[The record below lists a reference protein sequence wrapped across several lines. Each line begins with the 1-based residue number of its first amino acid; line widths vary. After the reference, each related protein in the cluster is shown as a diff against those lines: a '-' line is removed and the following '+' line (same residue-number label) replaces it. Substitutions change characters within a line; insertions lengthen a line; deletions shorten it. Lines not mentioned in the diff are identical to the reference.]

1 MASENKK
8 KTVPA
13 TLGLMLLSLSVVSL
27 ITISAP
33 NYASAQGSLE
43 GLETEQGGQGESGAQ
58 QVDTGAATLNDTA
71 TVQAGG
77 DDAEPTACASIQ
89 TGGGGQN
96 TTTTTGGGSTT
107 TTTDMNTTSTT
118 AEGEGNQSTSTVRD
132 FIEEACIALQVGDT
146 QGALMQLNSALGELG
161 GGTQGNNTTNTT
173 SGGGEGTF
181 DEGVSVGGTSAFDD
195 YDATADAEAG

>member
-1 MASENKK
+1 MASQNKK

-27 ITISAP
+27 IAISAP
-33 NYASAQGSLE
+33 NDASAQGSLE
-43 GLETEQGGQGESGAQ
+43 GLETEQGGQGGSGAQ
-58 QVDTGAATLNDTA
+58 PADTGAATLNDT
-71 TVQAGG
+71 TTGQAGAS
-77 DDAEPTACASIQ
+77 DAEPTACAPIQ

-96 TTTTTGGGSTT
+96 ATTTTGGGGSA
-107 TTTDMNTTSTT
+107 TTDMNTTSTT
-118 AEGEGNQSTSTVRD
+118 AEGGGNQSTSIVRD

-161 GGTQGNNTTNTT
+161 GGTQGNSTNTT
-173 SGGGEGTF
+173 SGGEGTF

-195 YDATADAEAG
+195 YDADAEG

>member
-1 MASENKK
+1 MASQNKK

-27 ITISAP
+27 IAISAP
-33 NYASAQGSLE
+33 NDASAQGSLE
-43 GLETEQGGQGESGAQ
+43 GLETEQGGQGGSGAQ
-58 QVDTGAATLNDTA
+58 PADTGAATLNDT
-71 TVQAGG
+71 TTRQAGAG
-77 DDAEPTACASIQ
+77 NAEPTACAPIQ

-96 TTTTTGGGSTT
+96 ATTTTGGGSA
-107 TTTDMNTTSTT
+107 TTDMNTTSTT
-118 AEGEGNQSTSTVRD
+118 AEGGGNQSTSSIVRD

-161 GGTQGNNTTNTT
+161 GGTQGNSTNTT
-173 SGGGEGTF
+173 SGGEGTF

-195 YDATADAEAG
+195 YDADAEG

>member
-1 MASENKK
+1 MASQNKK

-27 ITISAP
+27 IAISAP
-33 NYASAQGSLE
+33 NDASAQGSLE
-43 GLETEQGGQGESGAQ
+43 GLETEQGGQGGSGAQ
-58 QVDTGAATLNDTA
+58 PADTGAATLNDT
-71 TVQAGG
+71 TTGQAGAG
-77 DDAEPTACASIQ
+77 DAEPTACAPIQ

-96 TTTTTGGGSTT
+96 ATTTTGGGSA
-107 TTTDMNTTSTT
+107 TTDMNTTSTT
-118 AEGEGNQSTSTVRD
+118 AEGEGNQSTSSIVRD

-161 GGTQGNNTTNTT
+161 GGTQGNSTNTT
-173 SGGGEGTF
+173 SGGEGTF

-195 YDATADAEAG
+195 YDADAEG

>member
-27 ITISAP
+27 IAISAS
-33 NYASAQGSLE
+33 NDASAQGSLE
-43 GLETEQGGQGESGAQ
+43 GLETEQGGQGGSGAQ
-58 QVDTGAATLNDTA
+58 PADTGAATLNDT
-71 TVQAGG
+71 TTGQAGAG
-77 DDAEPTACASIQ
+77 DAEPTACAPLQ

-96 TTTTTGGGSTT
+96 ATTTTGGGGSA
-107 TTTDMNTTSTT
+107 TTDMNTTSTT
-118 AEGEGNQSTSTVRD
+118 TEGGGNQSTSEVRE

-161 GGTQGNNTTNTT
+161 GSTQGNNTNTT
-173 SGGGEGTF
+173 SGGEGTF
-181 DEGVSVGGTSAFDD
+181 DEGVTVGGTSAFDD
-195 YDATADAEAG
+195 YDADAEG

>member
-1 MASENKK
+1 MASQNKK

-27 ITISAP
+27 IAISAP
-33 NYASAQGSLE
+33 NDASAQGSLE
-43 GLETEQGGQGESGAQ
+43 GLETDQGGQGGSGAQ
-58 QVDTGAATLNDTA
+58 PADTGAATLNDT
-71 TVQAGG
+71 TTGQAGAG
-77 DDAEPTACASIQ
+77 DAEPTACAPIQ

-96 TTTTTGGGSTT
+96 ATTTTGGGSA
-107 TTTDMNTTSTT
+107 TTDMNTTSTT
-118 AEGEGNQSTSTVRD
+118 AEGGGNQSTSSIVRD

-161 GGTQGNNTTNTT
+161 GGTQGDSTNTT
-173 SGGGEGTF
+173 SGGEGTF

-195 YDATADAEAG
+195 YDADAEG

>member
-1 MASENKK
+1 MTSQNKK

-27 ITISAP
+27 IAISAP
-33 NYASAQGSLE
+33 NDAGAQGSL
-43 GLETEQGGQGESGAQ
+43 GLETEQSGQGGSGAQ
-58 QVDTGAATLNDTA
+58 PADTGAATLNDT
-71 TVQAGG
+71 TTGQAGAG
-77 DDAEPTACASIQ
+77 DAEPTACAPIQ

-96 TTTTTGGGSTT
+96 ATTTTGGGGSA
-107 TTTDMNTTSTT
+107 TTDMNTTSTT
-118 AEGEGNQSTSTVRD
+118 AEGGGNQSTSSIVRD

-161 GGTQGNNTTNTT
+161 GGTQANSTNTT
-173 SGGGEGTF
+173 SGGEGTF

-195 YDATADAEAG
+195 YDADAEG

>member
-58 QVDTGAATLNDTA
+58 QADTGAATLNDTA

-77 DDAEPTACASIQ
+77 GDAEPTACAPIQ
-89 TGGGGQN
+89 TEGGGQN
-96 TTTTTGGGSTT
+96 TTTTTGGGSA

-118 AEGEGNQSTSTVRD
+118 AEGGGNQSTSTVRD

-173 SGGGEGTF
+173 SGGEGIF

>member
-1 MASENKK
+1 MTSQNKK

-27 ITISAP
+27 IAISAP
-33 NYASAQGSLE
+33 NDAGAQGSL
-43 GLETEQGGQGESGAQ
+43 GLETEQSGQGGSGAQ
-58 QVDTGAATLNDTA
+58 PADTGAATLNDT
-71 TVQAGG
+71 TTGQAGAG
-77 DDAEPTACASIQ
+77 DAETTACAPIQ

-96 TTTTTGGGSTT
+96 ATTTTGGGSA
-107 TTTDMNTTSTT
+107 TTDMNTTSTT
-118 AEGEGNQSTSTVRD
+118 AEGGGNQSTSSIVRD

-161 GGTQGNNTTNTT
+161 GGTQGNSTNTT
-173 SGGGEGTF
+173 SGGEGTF

-195 YDATADAEAG
+195 YDADAEG

>member
-1 MASENKK
+1 MASQNKK

-27 ITISAP
+27 IAISAP
-33 NYASAQGSLE
+33 NDASAQGSLE
-43 GLETEQGGQGESGAQ
+43 GLETEQGGGQGGSGAQ
-58 QVDTGAATLNDTA
+58 PADTGAATLNDT
-71 TVQAGG
+71 TTGQAGAG
-77 DDAEPTACASIQ
+77 DAEPTACAPIQ

-96 TTTTTGGGSTT
+96 ATTTTGGGSA
-107 TTTDMNTTSTT
+107 TTDMNTTSTT
-118 AEGEGNQSTSTVRD
+118 AKGGGNQSTSSIVRD

-161 GGTQGNNTTNTT
+161 GGTQGNSTNTT
-173 SGGGEGTF
+173 SGGEGTF

-195 YDATADAEAG
+195 YDADAEG

>member
-1 MASENKK
+1 MASQNKK

-27 ITISAP
+27 IAISAP
-33 NYASAQGSLE
+33 NDASAQGSLE
-43 GLETEQGGQGESGAQ
+43 GLETEQGGQGGSGAQ
-58 QVDTGAATLNDTA
+58 PADTGAATLNDT
-71 TVQAGG
+71 TTRQAGAG
-77 DDAEPTACASIQ
+77 DAEPTACAPIQ

-96 TTTTTGGGSTT
+96 ATTTTGGGSA
-107 TTTDMNTTSTT
+107 TTDMNTTSTT
-118 AEGEGNQSTSTVRD
+118 AKGGGNQSTSSIVRD

-161 GGTQGNNTTNTT
+161 GGTQGNSNSTNTT
-173 SGGGEGTF
+173 SGGEGTF

-195 YDATADAEAG
+195 YDADAEG

>member
-1 MASENKK
+1 MASQNKK

-27 ITISAP
+27 IAISAP
-33 NYASAQGSLE
+33 NDASAQGSLE
-43 GLETEQGGQGESGAQ
+43 GLETEQGGQGGSGAQ
-58 QVDTGAATLNDTA
+58 PADTGAATLNDT
-71 TVQAGG
+71 TTRQAGAG
-77 DDAEPTACASIQ
+77 DAEPTACAPIQ

-96 TTTTTGGGSTT
+96 ATTTTGGGSA
-107 TTTDMNTTSTT
+107 TTDMNTTSTT
-118 AEGEGNQSTSTVRD
+118 AEGGGNQSTSSIVRD

-161 GGTQGNNTTNTT
+161 GGTQGDSTNTT
-173 SGGGEGTF
+173 SGGEGTF

-195 YDATADAEAG
+195 YDADAEG

>member
-1 MASENKK
+1 MASQNKK

-27 ITISAP
+27 IAISAP
-33 NYASAQGSLE
+33 NDASAQGSLE
-43 GLETEQGGQGESGAQ
+43 GLETEQGGQGGSDAQ
-58 QVDTGAATLNDTA
+58 PADTGAATLNDT
-71 TVQAGG
+71 TTGQAGAG
-77 DDAEPTACASIQ
+77 DAEPTACAPIQ

-96 TTTTTGGGSTT
+96 ATTTTGGGSA
-107 TTTDMNTTSTT
+107 TTDMNTTSTT
-118 AEGEGNQSTSTVRD
+118 AEGGGNQSTSSIVRD

-161 GGTQGNNTTNTT
+161 GGTQGDSTNTT
-173 SGGGEGTF
+173 SGGEGTF

-195 YDATADAEAG
+195 YDADAEG

>member
-1 MASENKK
+1 MASQNKK

-27 ITISAP
+27 IAISAP
-33 NYASAQGSLE
+33 NDASAQGSLE
-43 GLETEQGGQGESGAQ
+43 GLETDQGGQGGSGAQ
-58 QVDTGAATLNDTA
+58 PADTGAATLNDT
-71 TVQAGG
+71 TTGQAGAG
-77 DDAEPTACASIQ
+77 DAEPTACAPIQ

-96 TTTTTGGGSTT
+96 ATTTTGGGSA
-107 TTTDMNTTSTT
+107 TTDMNTTSTT
-118 AEGEGNQSTSTVRD
+118 AKGGGNQSTSSIVRD

-161 GGTQGNNTTNTT
+161 GGTQGDSTNTT
-173 SGGGEGTF
+173 SGGEGTF

-195 YDATADAEAG
+195 YDADAEG

>member
-1 MASENKK
+1 MASQNKK

-27 ITISAP
+27 IAISAP
-33 NYASAQGSLE
+33 NDASAQGSLE
-43 GLETEQGGQGESGAQ
+43 GLETEQGGQGGSGAQ
-58 QVDTGAATLNDTA
+58 PADTGAATLNDT
-71 TVQAGG
+71 TTRQAGAG
-77 DDAEPTACASIQ
+77 DAEPTACAPIQ

-96 TTTTTGGGSTT
+96 ATTTTGGGSA
-107 TTTDMNTTSTT
+107 TTDMNTTSTT
-118 AEGEGNQSTSTVRD
+118 AEGGGNQSTSSIVRD

-161 GGTQGNNTTNTT
+161 GGTQGNSTNTT
-173 SGGGEGTF
+173 SGGEGTF

-195 YDATADAEAG
+195 YDADAEG

>member
-1 MASENKK
+1 MASQNKK

-27 ITISAP
+27 IAISAP
-33 NYASAQGSLE
+33 NDASAQGSLE
-43 GLETEQGGQGESGAQ
+43 GLETEQSGGQGGSGAQ
-58 QVDTGAATLNDTA
+58 PADTGAATLNDT
-71 TVQAGG
+71 TTGQAGAG
-77 DDAEPTACASIQ
+77 DAEPTACAPIQ

-96 TTTTTGGGSTT
+96 ATTTTGGGSA
-107 TTTDMNTTSTT
+107 TTDMNTTSTT
-118 AEGEGNQSTSTVRD
+118 AEGGGNQSTSSIVRD

-161 GGTQGNNTTNTT
+161 GGTQGNSTNTT
-173 SGGGEGTF
+173 SGGEGTF

-195 YDATADAEAG
+195 YDADAEG